1 LADLSPEEIASL
13 RKNYTKAGL
22 KEEDLPGE
30 PIELFKQWLNEA
42 LESDVLEPNAMVLST
57 VDENG
62 YSNSRTVL
70 LKGIGGS
77 SIRFFTNYESVK
89 GIEISRNPNVSVVF
103 WWGELERQVRI
114 RGVAE
119 KITEKESEDYF
130 QSRPRDSQLGAWASN
145 QSQEIPGR
153 DALENRFN
161 EVKEKYS
168 GKKIPK
174 PPNWGGFDIEIHE
187 IEFWQ
192 GRPGRLHDRIKFSKE
207 NSNWERKRLAP

>member
-1 LADLSPEEIASL
+1 LADLSPDEISSL

-22 KEEDLPGE
+22 EEEDLSDE
-30 PIELFKQWLNEA
+30 PVKLFEQWLNEA

-57 VDENG
+57 VDKNG

-70 LKGIGGS
+70 LKGIGKD

-89 GIEISRNPNVSVVF
+89 GTEIFRNANVSVVF

-119 KITEKESEDYF
+119 KITEKESTRYF
-130 QSRPRDSQLGAWASN
+130 QSRPRESQLGAWASN
-145 QSQEIPGR
+145 QSQEISGR

-168 GKKIPK
+168 GRKIPK
-174 PPNWGGFDIEIHE
+174 PPTWGGFDIAIHE

-207 NSNWERKRLAP
+207 NSIWQRKRLAP

>member
-1 LADLSPEEIASL
+1 MADLSPDEIASL

-22 KEEDLPGE
+22 EEEDLSDE
-30 PIELFKQWLNEA
+30 PVKLFEQWLNEA

-57 VDENG
+57 VDKNG

-70 LKGIGGS
+70 LKGIGKD

-89 GIEISRNPNVSVVF
+89 GTEISRNANVSVLF

-119 KITEKESEDYF
+119 KITEKESTRYF
-130 QSRPRDSQLGAWASN
+130 QSRPRESQLGAWASN
-145 QSQEIPGR
+145 QSQEISGR
-153 DALENRFN
+153 DVLEKRFN

-168 GKKIPK
+168 GRKIPK
-174 PPNWGGFDIEIHE
+174 PPTWGGFDIAIHE

-207 NSNWERKRLAP
+207 NSIWQRKRLAP

>member
-1 LADLSPEEIASL
+1 LADLSPDEISSL

-22 KEEDLPGE
+22 EEEDLSDE
-30 PIELFKQWLNEA
+30 PVKLFEQWLNEA

-57 VDENG
+57 VDKNG

-70 LKGIGGS
+70 LKGIGKD

-89 GIEISRNPNVSVVF
+89 GTEIFRNANVSVVF

-119 KITEKESEDYF
+119 KITEKESTRYF
-130 QSRPRDSQLGAWASN
+130 QSRPRESQLGAWASN
-145 QSQEIPGR
+145 QSQEISGR
-153 DALENRFN
+153 DVLEKRFN

-168 GKKIPK
+168 GRKIPK
-174 PPNWGGFDIEIHE
+174 PPTWGGFDIAIHE

-207 NSNWERKRLAP
+207 NSIWQRKRLAP

>member
-1 LADLSPEEIASL
+1 MADLSPDEISSL

-22 KEEDLPGE
+22 EEEDLSDE
-30 PIELFKQWLNEA
+30 PVKLFEQWLNEA

-57 VDENG
+57 VDKNG

-70 LKGIGGS
+70 LKGIGKD

-89 GIEISRNPNVSVVF
+89 GTEIFRNANVSVVF

-119 KITEKESEDYF
+119 KITEKESTRYF
-130 QSRPRDSQLGAWASN
+130 QSRPRESQLGAWASN
-145 QSQEIPGR
+145 QSQEISGR

-168 GKKIPK
+168 GRKIPK
-174 PPNWGGFDIEIHE
+174 PPTWGGFDIAIHE

-207 NSNWERKRLAP
+207 NSIWQRKRLAP